1 MKTSWRRLEDIFRLR
16 LHKTSSRRLQDVL
29 IETNIFALAMRL
41 QKTSWRR
48 LTKASSRRFQDVFK
62 TSSKNVFK
70 VSSRRLQDVLKTPLR
85 RLGKI
90 SLRRFQDVS
99 SSKTV
104 LVNKPS
110 SRIQYGSK
118 RYCKDSYLQKDLPR
132 SHFWEI
138 YRQCTKFQRVIKIS
152 QVSVFHFTTPFSGC
166 LQGSI

>member
-118 RYCKDSYLQKDLPR
+118 RYCKDSYLKTVTLLRNLP
-132 SHFWEI
+132 SV
-138 YRQCTKFQRVIKIS
+138 YKIS
-152 QVSVFHFTTPFSGC
+152 KSNKNFSSFSFS
-166 LQGSI
+166 LYYTF